1 MMNFFLNY
9 SRKHSYGMKI
19 GKGKENII
27 HVLSSQGGGL
37 LPKDKRKLSK
47 ETADILFLQI
57 G

>member
-9 SRKHSYGMKI
+9 SRKYSYSMKV

-27 HVLSSQGGGL
+27 HVLNPQDREL

-47 ETADILFLQI
+47 GTADILFLQI